1 MTDNRP
7 GDGEPDQPGGG
18 PHGQGGDDQPPAA
31 GWPAAPGQ
39 PPGYGSPPAYG
50 QPPQYGQPGQGQAPP
65 PGYNQPGQALP
76 PGPPPPGYGQ
86 GGYGQTGYGQQH
98 GWGQPGYG
106 QPGYGQPG
114 PGQQGYGQPGYGQ
127 PPRYP
132 PPGYGPG
139 GWNTAGAP
147 QPGGI
152 PLRPLVLGDIL
163 NGAVT
168 AIRRNPAA
176 TVGLAA
182 IVVAITGIVTT
193 TLTLL
198 AAGNVHTS
206 VRTFGSGSATFT
218 TRTSVSGLTWAT
230 LVSLVLSLIVGV
242 LLTGML
248 TAVIGRGVL
257 GGRVSIG
264 DAWRLARPR
273 LGAIIGVV
281 LLAWLILLVP
291 LVVYLVILFL
301 LIGLHLTGLAV
312 AFGLIAGLALVG
324 TEILLYVRFLLA
336 TPAVVLER
344 RSPAAALRRSW
355 HLSARS
361 FWRLFGIFLLTLILV
376 SIAGFVVQIP
386 FRVVMIL
393 LGDGFSATSPASI
406 IVAGVGGIVAA
417 AITRPVEAG
426 VVVLLYIDT
435 RMRKEGL
442 DLALRS
448 AASGQQLT
456 SDEFAALWL
465 APAPGGLPPA
475 GPVPGGAPPPPA
487 W

>member
-1 MTDNRP
+1 V
-7 GDGEPDQPGGG
+7 
-18 PHGQGGDDQPPAA
+18 
-31 GWPAAPGQ
+31 
-39 PPGYGSPPAYG
+39 PPG
-50 QPPQYGQPGQGQAPP
+50 YGQPGQA
-65 PGYNQPGQALP
+65 P
-76 PGPPPPGYGQ
+76 PGPPPPGYGP
-86 GGYGQTGYGQQH
+86 GGYGQPGYGQH
-98 GWGQPGYG
+98 GWGQPGQGQPGSGQPGYG

-114 PGQQGYGQPGYGQ
+114 YGQ
-127 PPRYP
+127 PPRYA

-152 PLRPLVLGDIL
+152 PLRPLVVGDIL

-182 IVVAITGIVTT
+182 IVMAIAGLVTT

-218 TRTSVSGLTWAT
+218 TRTSTAGGLTWAT
-230 LVSLVLSLIVGV
+230 FASLVLSLIAEV

-257 GGRVSIG
+257 GERVSIG

-291 LVVYLVILFL
+291 LVVYLIILFL

-312 AFGLIAGLALVG
+312 AFGIIAGLALAVA
-324 TEILLYVRFLLA
+324 EVLLYVRFLLA

-361 FWRLFGIFLLTLILV
+361 FWRLLGIFLLTLILV
-376 SIAGFVVQIP
+376 GIAGFVLQIP
-386 FRVVMIL
+386 FRVGMIL
-393 LGDGFSATSPASI
+393 LGDGLGTTSPASI

-417 AITRPVEAG
+417 AITRPVAAG

-448 AASGQQLT
+448 AASGPQLT

-465 APAPGGLPPA
+465 APAPGGPPPA
-475 GPVPGGAPPPPA
+475 GPGPAGPGPGGAPPPPA